1 MSTDTN
7 TINPIDREIQKA
19 NRRLD
24 AIKLELIFL
33 PRPDGRNH
41 LRGLWSRRTDLDLP
55 EGMSEEDAH
64 AESLFLRQEAWNDQR
79 AERAGVKA

>member
-1 MSTDTN
+1 MNNNNND
-7 TINPIDREIQKA
+7 PIDREIQKA

-24 AIKLELIFL
+24 AIAMELIFL

-41 LRGLWSRRTDLDLP
+41 LRGLWSKRGDLDLP

-64 AESLFLRQEAWNDQR
+64 SEALFLRQEAWNEQR